1 VLKSARSAAIH
12 LSRKNLKDKLEVT
25 MVVYLFNEVTEEW
38 EFMREVS
45 AENDKFAFR
54 STETKG
60 FIFGFWEKN
69 SLKKAISFPIQ
80 CSPRSHVQEAQDRS
94 MEDQPTV

>member
-1 VLKSARSAAIH
+1 MH
-12 LSRKNLKDKLEVT
+12 LSKKNARDKLEVT
-25 MVVYLFNEVTEEW
+25 MVVYVFNEMTDEW

-60 FIFGFWEKN
+60 YIFGFWEKN

-94 MEDQPTV
+94 TNRSEISNS